1 VATRSEIMKQ
11 VCTHLYGLVVVDNQA
26 RIVFVEENYA
36 KLKGWKMEDIIG
48 RYIKDV
54 VSTSR
59 LPAVLETGKPI
70 LGDIFYSEGK
80 PLICNRVPLVKDGV
94 MIGAM
99 SFSVFEGVDKLIYSV
114 EELRSELNYYKEK
127 LKKNSGIKYSL
138 ESIIGSSDAVVAM
151 RSIILRAACANSTVL
166 IQGETGTGKELV
178 AHALHQE
185 SRRSHYPFVKLN
197 CAAIPH
203 ELIESELFGYDEGAF
218 TGARRTGKKGK
229 FELAEKGTLFLDEVS
244 QLSLAAQAKLLRAL
258 QEKEIERVGGTGPIS
273 VDIRIVAATN
283 DDLEDLIK
291 QGTFRSDLYYRLN
304 VIPIKLPPLRER
316 KIDIPLLIEKFIDKY
331 GDQAGLGKVT
341 IAPEAV
347 EILIEYEW
355 PGNIR
360 ELEHAVERAINH
372 CNSNVLEPSHFQWL
386 LPKIQKQGKLTAG
399 RGIQEAK
406 AATEKEIILNALQS
420 TQGNKK
426 KAAELLGIARPLLY
440 QKMHRLGIN

>member
-1 VATRSEIMKQ
+1 MATRSEIMKQ

>member
-1 VATRSEIMKQ
+1 MARRSEIMEQ
-11 VCTHLYGLVVVDNQA
+11 VCTHLYGLVVVDNKG
-26 RIVFVEENYA
+26 RIVFVEEEYA
-36 KLKGWKMEDIIG
+36 KFKGWKMEDIVG
-48 RYIKDV
+48 RYIKDIV
-54 VSTSR
+54 PTSR
-59 LPAVLETGKPI
+59 LPAVLETGKSI

-99 SFSVFEGVDKLIYSV
+99 SFSVFEGVDKLLYSV
-114 EELRSELNYYKEK
+114 EELRNQLSYYKEK
-127 LKKNSGIKYSL
+127 LKKQSGIKYSL
-138 ESIIGSSDAVVAM
+138 ENIIGSSDAVVAM
-151 RSIILRAACANSTVL
+151 RSTILRAAGANSTVL

-185 SRRSHYPFVKLN
+185 SRRSHYPFIKLN

-218 TGARRTGKKGK
+218 TGARRAGKKGK

-258 QEKEIERVGGTGPIS
+258 QEKEIERVGGMNPIS
-273 VDIRIVAATN
+273 VNIRVVAATN
-283 DDLEDLIK
+283 DDLEEQIK

-304 VIPIKLPPLRER
+304 VIPIKLVPLRER
-316 KIDIPLLIEKFIDKY
+316 KTDIPLLVEKFIDNY
-331 GDQAGLGKVT
+331 GYQAGLGKVT
-341 IAPEAV
+341 IAPEAM
-347 EILIEYEW
+347 EIFLGYDW

-360 ELEHAVERAINH
+360 ELEHAVERAINL
-372 CNSNVLEPSHFQWL
+372 CNSNVLEPSHFGWL

-406 AATEKEIILNALQS
+406 AAIEKEIILNALQS

-440 QKMHRLGIN
+440 QKIRRLGIS